1 MDSSD
6 VFDVIQSSLV
16 CWVMIGG
23 GEECGKKCGKDFEP
37 RGACPQRDY
46 DAGYYAIMDASGMK
60 LSYPIISALD
70 ISQTISSR

>member
-1 MDSSD
+1 MKKTSQRSLLFRQNVNRTEAEW
-6 VFDVIQSSLV
+6 VF
-16 CWVMIGG
+16 
-23 GEECGKKCGKDFEP
+23 